1 MFSNMI
7 NLLKAFLFL
16 SFLLLTQL
24 SYSQPAAVVS
34 SIDARDWPIDKTP
47 FAIVGHCHFFEGQ
60 LLNPE
65 ECRKAKGEIL
75 NFPELWKASQDNET
89 GLGYATYSLSVLL
102 PHDHIKNIALALP
115 QMYSSYQLWANGK
128 LVAKN

>member
-65 ECRKAKGEIL
+65 ECKKTKGEIL
-75 NFPELWKASQDNET
+75 NFPELWKAKNSDA
-89 GLGYATYSLSVLL
+89 GLGSATYSLSVLL
-102 PHDHIKNIALALP
+102 PHDHKMKMALALP
-115 QMYSSYQLWANGK
+115 QMYSSYQL
-128 LVAKN
+128 